1 MRVGLLGH
9 GNVGSG
15 VSNIIDRH
23 ETYYTKQIE
32 VTKILVK
39 DASEAV
45 DERMVFNIDDVINS
59 DVDTVVECMG
69 GLEIPFEYISKAIKA
84 KKNIVTSNKKVMATY
99 YDELVKLA
107 NENNVYIVFEASVGG
122 GIPVM
127 ENIRHTKRVDCVA
140 SFTGIFNG
148 TTNFILDKMF
158 KEGDSFEDVL
168 KVAQELGYAEKNP
181 SDDVDGH
188 DVRYKS
194 CLTGNMVWNT
204 SLNLEDINTIGV
216 RNVTQR
222 DIYYGKRTQKTLK
235 LIGRGIR
242 KGNHVEVLVQPEFI
256 NNTDT
261 LSHVHTNLNCIE
273 ITSNNLG
280 SASYIGQGAGKLPT
294 AHAVVQ
300 DIISILKKED
310 MTLRNDS
317 SITINNEDY
326 MSNYYVRSKNID
338 LFKDYVL
345 KEIETDVIITKPLN
359 IIKMNELIKES
370 NDEQIFVAG
379 VSI

>member
-181 SDDVDGH
+181 SDDVD
-188 DVRYKS
+188 
-194 CLTGNMVWNT
+194 
-204 SLNLEDINTIGV
+204 
-216 RNVTQR
+216 
-222 DIYYGKRTQKTLK
+222 
-235 LIGRGIR
+235 
-242 KGNHVEVLVQPEFI
+242 
-256 NNTDT
+256 
-261 LSHVHTNLNCIE
+261 
-273 ITSNNLG
+273 
-280 SASYIGQGAGKLPT
+280 
-294 AHAVVQ
+294 
-300 DIISILKKED
+300 
-310 MTLRNDS
+310 
-317 SITINNEDY
+317 
-326 MSNYYVRSKNID
+326 
-338 LFKDYVL
+338 
-345 KEIETDVIITKPLN
+345 
-359 IIKMNELIKES
+359 
-370 NDEQIFVAG
+370 
-379 VSI
+379 